1 MIVPMAGRQ
10 QHTGGVTFRGPID
23 ACATLA
29 AAAGWYA
36 AYLAR
41 TSVIQPLCQ
50 QSPESCSTHALNA
63 LDRLWLVNYHAGADY
78 WSFGTQYL
86 AGALALLV
94 PAFPGLRW
102 SRIRIEFWI
111 LLQATFANGLVNEC
125 LRLWIQRPRPFV
137 YLDPVAQGGAA
148 AHYTSF
154 YSGHTSFAALAGAC
168 AFFASRRMHDSPT
181 AHRLILLLAFLLATL
196 TGALRVMAG
205 RHFITDTLSGAL
217 FGVAIAWTV
226 NRLHQSPP
234 QQGHAV
240 R

>member
-1 MIVPMAGRQ
+1 MAARQ
-10 QHTGGVTFRGPID
+10 QSSVNVTFKGSVD
-23 ACATLA
+23 YFVTLI

-36 AYLAR
+36 AYSAR
-41 TSVIQPLCQ
+41 TSLIRPLCQ
-50 QSPESCSTHALNA
+50 QSPESCSAEALNA

-86 AGALALLV
+86 AGALAILV
-94 PAFPGLRW
+94 PSLPGFKWTRL
-102 SRIRIEFWI
+102 RIELWI
-111 LLQATFANGLVNEC
+111 LLQATLLNGVINEC

-137 YLDPVAQGGAA
+137 YLDPVAQGGAV

-168 AFFASRRMHDSPT
+168 AFIASRRMHDSRLT
-181 AHRLILLLAFLLATL
+181 HRLILVLATTLAVL

-234 QQGHAV
+234 QPGHAV

>member
-1 MIVPMAGRQ
+1 MVARQ
-10 QHTGGVTFRGPID
+10 QSTSSVSFKGVID
-23 ACATLA
+23 VLVSLI

-36 AYLAR
+36 AYSAR
-41 TSVIQPLCQ
+41 TSLIQPLCQ
-50 QSPESCSTHALNA
+50 QSPESCSAQALNA

-94 PAFPGLRW
+94 PAIPGFKW
-102 SRIRIEFWI
+102 TRIRIELWI
-111 LLQATFANGLVNEC
+111 LVQATIFNGLINEC

-168 AFFASRRMHDSPT
+168 AFFASRRMHDSPL
-181 AHRLILLLAFLLATL
+181 AHRLILVLAFVLAAL

-205 RHFITDTLSGAL
+205 RHFITDTLFGAL
-217 FGVAIAWTV
+217 FGVAIAWAV

-234 QQGHAV
+234 QQGLAV